1 MLATLFV
8 AAVGI
13 GAPLDSPQSQA
24 QQWRTYK
31 MDRLFAKADLPV
43 APQPFQYQ
51 VNNQTRRVQHNVWMA
66 ANLSDAYVIFS
77 YTLYYKGDTVDL
89 DEAAKGAVGTL
100 KENIGGKMST
110 NTKKVTVSGLPA
122 RKVYVAYELKGE
134 KSVYTALL
142 VGKER
147 KMWQVIANY
156 PADAAISK
164 SVDRILN
171 SFEILPN

>member
-1 MLATLFV
+1 MLASLFV

-13 GAPLDSPQSQA
+13 GAPIDYSQSQA

-66 ANLSDAYVIFS
+66 ANLTDAYVIFS
-77 YTLYYKGDTVDL
+77 YTLYYKGDKVDL
-89 DEAAKGAVGTL
+89 DEAAKGAVSTIS
-100 KENIGGKMST
+100 ENIGGKIST
-110 NTKKVTVSGLPA
+110 NTKKITVSGLPG
-122 RKVYVAYELKGE
+122 RKVYVSYDLKGE

-142 VGKER
+142 VGKDR

-156 PADAAISK
+156 PADPAISK